1 MKSFIL
7 NSTLELTNIDFD
19 IVSYYRAP
27 EEGDDDHD
35 EEDESEEEYE
45 EVDRSRSPGVSVY
58 YSLFRFVADTT
69 RHW

>member
-1 MKSFIL
+1 MKRFIL
-7 NSTLELTNIDFD
+7 NSALRFANIDFD
-19 IVSYYRAP
+19 NISYYRAP

-58 YSLFRFVADTT
+58 
-69 RHW
+69 